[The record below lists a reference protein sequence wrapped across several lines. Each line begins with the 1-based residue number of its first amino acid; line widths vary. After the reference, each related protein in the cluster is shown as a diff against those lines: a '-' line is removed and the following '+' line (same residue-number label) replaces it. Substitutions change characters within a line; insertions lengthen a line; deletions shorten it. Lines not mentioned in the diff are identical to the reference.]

1 MSTVLRGLKGH
12 LWPAVL
18 SKLLDA
24 GEIPTFDTVRGQVAP
39 RENDYPHVDLDEP
52 DLKAYDDLLEH
63 KEEAA

>member
-1 MSTVLRGLKGH
+1 
-12 LWPAVL
+12 
-18 SKLLDA
+18 LLDA